1 MGIKRKMRRNQKV
14 VGIRDNKP
22 QIADVSIAS
31 LIKGSG
37 MNLEEAV
44 MFLLDRAMMGIWIPV
59 LLGRDE
65 GKDRVAI
72 QVAKNIGEA
81 KWIRNL
87 IIEKTEMVDED
98 FDRISEEFRDRFHIY
113 KLHSSGDD

>member
-1 MGIKRKMRRNQKV
+1 MSIKRKVRRHQKV
-14 VGIRDNKP
+14 VSIRDHKP
-22 QIADVSIAS
+22 QVCDISIAS
-31 LIKGSG
+31 LIKGSD

-44 MFLLDRAMMGIWIPV
+44 MFLLDRAMKGIWIPV
-59 LLGRDE
+59 RLGGDE
-65 GKDRVAI
+65 SKDRVAI

-98 FDRISEEFRDRFHIY
+98 FERINEEFKDRFHIY